1 MIIENC
7 LLEKVMLGF
16 DTLQQCEFSPPAGF
30 ISPTGF
36 FFIVC
41 NILVILFSLYK
52 SQHNGIV
59 LSHFFLAC
67 VSILSALYVDLCPL
81 DGQTM
86 ALISTFVFLALNI
99 GQQLVYL
106 YQDNE
111 RIVLFVGTGGAGK
124 TTLAWGLTRYYST
137 EEKFSDGTDMGYK
150 LLHRDLEQAWANG
163 EIHAKTD
170 DANANVVRFSLKS
183 FFMEKNFAFYDFG
196 GEQIAE
202 ANPIIR
208 GQNDLSKALLEDTS
222 ITFGAAVHAD
232 VERTSIKHVLFLIG
246 PEESGAYPHPDTY
259 TSLQENIALVQKLTM
274 RTANAR
280 RDKNYSIELRK
291 KYHTYRKIK
300 VHCLFTKY
308 SRSEEPAQDQSVRDL
323 LKDISPD
330 LYRIV
335 NDTKGEIRYV
345 NVRSEDLRSAELVGV
360 ADIAQALMK

>member
-1 MIIENC
+1 MIKENC

-16 DTLQQCEFSPPAGF
+16 DTLQQCEFSPSAIGF

-41 NILVILFSLYK
+41 NILVIVFSHIFLHYR
-52 SQHNGIV
+52 IV
-59 LSHFFLAC
+59 PSHFFLAC

-99 GQQLVYL
+99 IIQLVYL

-111 RIVLFVGTGGAGK
+111 RTVLFVGTGGAGK

-137 EEKFSDGTDMGYK
+137 EEKFSAGTDMGYS

-163 EIHAKTD
+163 NIHAKTD
-170 DANANVVRFSLKS
+170 DGNANVVRFSLNS

-208 GQNDLSKALLEDTS
+208 GQNDLSKALLENTS
-222 ITFGAAVHAD
+222 LTFGAAVNMD

-246 PEESGAYPHPDTY
+246 PKESGAYPHPDTY

-291 KYHTYRKIK
+291 KYHTYRQIK

-323 LKDISPD
+323 LKNISPD

-335 NDTKGEIRYV
+335 KDTKGKIRYV

>member
-1 MIIENC
+1 
-7 LLEKVMLGF
+7 MLGF
-16 DTLQQCEFSPPAGF
+16 DTLQQCEVSPSAIGL
-30 ISPTGF
+30 ISAAGF

-41 NILVILFSLYK
+41 NILVLFFSHLLLHYR
-52 SQHNGIV
+52 IV
-59 LSHFFLAC
+59 PSHLFLAC
-67 VSILSALYVDLCPL
+67 VSILSALYADLCPP
-81 DGQTM
+81 DGQTI
-86 ALISTFVFLALNI
+86 ALISTFVFLALNMI
-99 GQQLVYL
+99 IQFVYL

-111 RIVLFVGTGGAGK
+111 RTVLFVGTGGAGK

-137 EEKFSDGTDMGYK
+137 EKKFSDGTDMGYK

-163 EIHAKTD
+163 DIHGKTD

-196 GEQIAE
+196 GEQIAR
-202 ANPIIR
+202 ANPIVR
-208 GQNDLSKALLEDTS
+208 GQNDLSKSILEDTS
-222 ITFGAAVHAD
+222 LTFGAAVGMD

-246 PEESGAYPHPDTY
+246 PTETGTYPHPDTY
-259 TSLQENIALVQKLTM
+259 ASLQENIALVQKLTM

-291 KYHTYRKIK
+291 KYHIYRRIK

-308 SRSEEPAQDQSVRDL
+308 SRSEEPAQDQSVRNL

-345 NVRSEDLRSAELVGV
+345 NVRSEDLKSTEWVGV